1 MKKLTLLLASVFGIA
16 MQSLAH
22 GYGHAPINSY
32 ADAFVFDEMGV
43 TFSVYPDGEFDFY
56 MDGLN
61 HSTTMSNGFVD
72 VTFNSGYNY
81 NPYVQYDDF
90 GAVIQVEN
98 VPIYYDYYGRVNQ
111 IGDVMINYRNRRVCQ
126 VGGLRVFYNRRGY
139 YAYHT
144 GFINVWNPYFVYR
157 PFYVAFARPAVNLC
171 FVRPTPYRQY
181 YRPVRYTYYRPYV
194 TNVRPCYATIGT
206 VYRPRSGYGQ
216 VHARYTQ
223 APRRNERPVMR
234 ERRKIT
240 TATVASQQVMNTRS
254 RSTSR
259 SNSNGYSRNM
269 NAAKPA
275 STRSNSRSVHQTNT
289 RSSKP
294 TSTNIRTNNRAVQ
307 TSPRSTS
314 GSRSVSSR
322 STSNSKPTSTVNRSV
337 KPSSGSRSVQS
348 RGSSSSSRSGAV
360 RPSSSTRS
368 SSSGS
373 RAVKP
378 SSSTRSTAQK
388 PTTTRRSSSS
398 GTRTVKPTSSSRST
412 ASKPRSSSRP
422 SSSVSKGSS
431 RSSASKGRSSSSK
444 SGGKV
449 SVGNRSS
456 KRGR

>member
-1 MKKLTLLLASVFGIA
+1 

-98 VPIYYDYYGRVNQ
+98 VPIYYDYYGRVTQ

-194 TNVRPCYATIGT
+194 RNTRPCYATIGHT
-206 VYRPRSGYGQ
+206 YRPRGGNG
-216 VHARYTQ
+216 VAHASYRQ
-223 APRRNERPVMR
+223 SAGRGEVAFKR
-234 ERRKIT
+234 ERRTVT
-240 TATVASQQVMNTRS
+240 TASVR
-254 RSTSR
+254 
-259 SNSNGYSRNM
+259 
-269 NAAKPA
+269 PA
-275 STRSNSRSVHQTNT
+275 STINGRALNSNVNRG
-289 RSSKP
+289 SSA
-294 TSTNIRTNNRAVQ
+294 RTANN
-307 TSPRSTS
+307 
-314 GSRSVSSR
+314 SS
-322 STSNSKPTSTVNRSV
+322 RSV
-337 KPSSGSRSVQS
+337 KPATTNRQVISSNPRQVQTAPSRTQNNTSVNPRSAKSRTSTNSSSNRAVRPTTTTRTQSAVKPSVSRTSSRITAPSRTQTVSKPTVQRSSSNQSGGRTISKPQSTTRSSNSITRSSNLNSRSGSSVSKTPS
-348 RGSSSSSRSGAV
+348 RSSSSSR
-360 RPSSSTRS
+360 T
-368 SSSGS
+368 
-373 RAVKP
+373 
-378 SSSTRSTAQK
+378 
-388 PTTTRRSSSS
+388 
-398 GTRTVKPTSSSRST
+398 
-412 ASKPRSSSRP
+412 
-422 SSSVSKGSS
+422 VSKGS
-431 RSSASKGRSSSSK
+431 A
-444 SGGKV
+444 
-449 SVGNRSS
+449 GNTIS
-456 KRGR
+456 KRGK

>member
-1 MKKLTLLLASVFGIA
+1 MKKLTLLLAGVFGIA
-16 MQSLAH
+16 LQSLAH

-61 HSTTMSNGFVD
+61 HTSTVSNGYVD

-98 VPIYYDYYGRVNQ
+98 VPIYYDYYGRVSQ
-111 IGDVMINYRNRRVCQ
+111 VGDVLINYRNRRVCQ
-126 VGGLRVFYNRRGY
+126 VGGLQVYYNRHGH

-157 PFYVAFARPAVNLC
+157 PFYVAFARPAINLC
-171 FVRPTPYRQY
+171 FVRINPYRQY

-194 TNVRPCYATIGT
+194 TNVRPCYATAGT

-216 VHARYTQ
+216 VHTRYTQ
-223 APRRNERPVMR
+223 APRRNERPVTR

-240 TATVASQQVMNTRS
+240 TQSVASRQSVSNRNRQSAQRGNNYA
-254 RSTSR
+254 RST
-259 SNSNGYSRNM
+259 NGV
-269 NAAKPA
+269 KPA
-275 STRSNSRSVHQTNT
+275 NSRTTNRSTQRVNT

-294 TSTNIRTNNRAVQ
+294 NVTSARTGTRTVQSGNRGNVGNRTVSA
-307 TSPRSTS
+307 RSNA
-314 GSRSVSSR
+314 G
-322 STSNSKPTSTVNRSV
+322 SKPSSTVNRTV
-337 KPSSGSRSVQS
+337 KPRSTGSSVQ
-348 RGSSSSSRSGAV
+348 
-360 RPSSSTRS
+360 TRS
-368 SSSGS
+368 SNSNS
-373 RAVKP
+373 RSRVVKP
-378 SSSTRSTAQK
+378 SSSSRSTAQK
-388 PTTTRRSSSS
+388 PTSTRRSTVNS
-398 GTRTVKPTSSSRST
+398 GSRSVKPSSSSRST
-412 ASKPRSSSRP
+412 VSKPRTSSRSTGSVSRG
-422 SSSVSKGSS
+422 SSKASVSKGT
-431 RSSASKGRSSSSK
+431 SSSSK

>member
-1 MKKLTLLLASVFGIA
+1 MKKLTLLLASVFAIA
-16 MQSLAH
+16 LQSFAH
-22 GYGHAPINSY
+22 GYGHARINSY

-56 MDGLN
+56 MDN
-61 HSTTMSNGFVD
+61 VMQSTVSNGFVD

-98 VPIYYDYYGRVNQ
+98 VPIYYDYYGRVSQ
-111 IGDVMINYRNRRVCQ
+111 IGDVLINYRNRRVCQ
-126 VGGLRVFYNRRGY
+126 VGGLRVFYNRHGH

-157 PFYVAFARPAVNLC
+157 PFYVAFARPAINLC
-171 FVRPTPYRQY
+171 FVRTTPYRQY

-194 TNVRPCYATIGT
+194 TNIRPCYATVGT

-216 VHARYTQ
+216 VHGRYSQ
-223 APRRNERPVMR
+223 APRSGERPVMR

-240 TATVASQQVMNTRS
+240 STSVASRQAVNTRTHS
-254 RSTSR
+254 STSR
-259 SNSNGYSRNM
+259 GNTSGYTRSTNVT
-269 NAAKPA
+269 NPA
-275 STRSNSRSVHQTNT
+275 STRTSTRGTQRVNT
-289 RSSKP
+289 RSNKP
-294 TSTNIRTNNRAVQ
+294 TSTNVRSTTRNTVQ

-322 STSNSKPTSTVNRSV
+322 VNSGSKPSSTVNRSV
-337 KPSSGSRSVQS
+337 KPQTSGSAVQS
-348 RGSSSSSRSGAV
+348 RGSSSSSRAL
-360 RPSSSTRS
+360 RPSSSSRSAVQKPTSTSRS
-368 SSSGS
+368 SSSG
-373 RAVKP
+373 A
-378 SSSTRSTAQK
+378 
-388 PTTTRRSSSS
+388 
-398 GTRTVKPTSSSRST
+398 RTVKPSFS
-412 ASKPRSSSRP
+412 PRSSSAVSKG
-422 SSSVSKGSS
+422 SSRTSVSKGSS
-431 RSSASKGRSSSSK
+431 SSSR